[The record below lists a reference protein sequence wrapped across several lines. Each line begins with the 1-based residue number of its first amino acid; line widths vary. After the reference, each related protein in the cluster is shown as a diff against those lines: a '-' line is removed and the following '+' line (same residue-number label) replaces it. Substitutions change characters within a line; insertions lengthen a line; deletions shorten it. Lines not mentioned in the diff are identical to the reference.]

1 MGKLFLKAYLPLY
14 LPKTMFLTHHIPR
27 TNILTLPHFYSYF
40 RCNPDDPNAA
50 KGYRPRVNRAAIQ
63 KLLGGAKT
71 GILNTANQAEDD
83 LSKRLANTNVSGG
96 AGPSGQ

>member
-1 MGKLFLKAYLPLY
+1 MLHFSLPYL
-14 LPKTMFLTHHIPR
+14 
-27 TNILTLPHFYSYF
+27 

-63 KLLGGAKT
+63 KLLGGAT
-71 GILNTANQAEDD
+71 SSILNTANQAEDD
-83 LSKRLANTNVSGG
+83 LSKKMASTNVSGG